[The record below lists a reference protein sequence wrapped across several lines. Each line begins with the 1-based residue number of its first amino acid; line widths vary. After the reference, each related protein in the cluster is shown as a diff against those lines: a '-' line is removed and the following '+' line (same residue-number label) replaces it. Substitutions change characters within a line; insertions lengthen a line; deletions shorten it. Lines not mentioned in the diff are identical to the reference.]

1 MPSGC
6 STWKCEHDKE
16 IPKQSPR
23 PIKGKL
29 AFDNELKKRMFDPD
43 EECKMPLCLRKERH
57 SEYDFEDLQTV
68 IMDMQISEGEG
79 RKSHKRQY

>member
-1 MPSGC
+1 
-6 STWKCEHDKE
+6 
-16 IPKQSPR
+16 
-23 PIKGKL
+23 
-29 AFDNELKKRMFDPD
+29 MFDPD